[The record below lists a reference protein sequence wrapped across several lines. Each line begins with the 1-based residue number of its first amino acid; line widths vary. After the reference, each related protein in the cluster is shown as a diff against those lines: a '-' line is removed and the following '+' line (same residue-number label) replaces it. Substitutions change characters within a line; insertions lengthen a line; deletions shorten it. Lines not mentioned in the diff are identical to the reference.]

1 VLPDGLVAWAVV
13 AGAVDAGVCDR
24 IVGVAGTGGGTSIRC
39 EPGDGEPM
47 DGADGTAG
55 SAAVVEMS
63 AGWSLAEFDG
73 VRLTSG
79 TEPTA
84 ADPAPDAPTDLIG
97 CVPGA
102 SGEFPSP
109 EG

>member
-1 VLPDGLVAWAVV
+1 MLPDGLVAGAVV
-13 AGAVDAGVCDR
+13 AGAVDAGVGDR
-24 IVGVAGTGGGTSIRC
+24 IVAVAVTGGGTSVGC
-39 EPGDGEPM
+39 EPG